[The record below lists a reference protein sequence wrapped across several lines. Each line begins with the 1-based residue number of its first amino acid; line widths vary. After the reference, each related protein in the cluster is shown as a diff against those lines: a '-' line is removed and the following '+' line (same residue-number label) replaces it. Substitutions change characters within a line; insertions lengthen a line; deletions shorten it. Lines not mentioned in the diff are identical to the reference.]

1 MVEDTLYE
9 GAKTITLAKH
19 ATRGDALDRNLPH
32 LTPDERA
39 GPVAFVRRML
49 ERYGDDLLRVVL
61 FGSKARA
68 NFDDE
73 SDLDVLVVI
82 RVPDNDYWQR
92 WREITDLTTRLLL
105 ETGVNI
111 SALVCDEVRYQW
123 WAAHRAP
130 IYNSIQRDGVELW
143 MRDRE
148 LSALSSVWNII
159 CAR

>member
-1 MVEDTLYE
+1 L
-9 GAKTITLAKH
+9 TLAKH
-19 ATRGDALDRNLPH
+19 ATRWDALDRNLPH
-32 LTPDERA
+32 PTPEERA
-39 GPVAFVRRML
+39 GLAAFVDHML

-73 SDLDVLVVI
+73 SDLDVLVVV
-82 RVPDNDYWQR
+82 RVPDDDYWQR

-130 IYNSIQRDGVELW
+130 IYNSIQRDGVKIFPNA
-143 MRDRE
+143 
-148 LSALSSVWNII
+148 SSSVWNTI
-159 CAR
+159 CTRWGR

>member
-1 MVEDTLYE
+1 MTLV
-9 GAKTITLAKH
+9 KH
-19 ATRGDALDRNLPH
+19 ATRWDTLDRNLPH

-39 GPVAFVRRML
+39 GLVAFVRRML

-148 LSALSSVWNII
+148 LSALSPVCNII